1 MIRAALALFAFL
13 AVGSSSFATSLS
25 PIQAKMISPGVDRML
40 LIDGNVVDVKHA
52 NPKCGPPKPGA
63 DPCINITTISIGFH
77 LGCLDDVAVS
87 HVATFNR
94 RSNKIVVDVTALQMA
109 NEKSRR
115 VKCARENVKYAT
127 ILVKND
133 LDHVEAKDVRVVFQ
147 KRFTDVR

>member
-13 AVGSSSFATSLS
+13 AVGSSSLATSLS
-25 PIQAKMISPGVDRML
+25 PIQAKMIKPGVDRML

-52 NPKCGPPKPGA
+52 IPKCGPPKPGA
-63 DPCINITTISIGFH
+63 DPCINITTISIAFN
-77 LGCLDDVAVS
+77 LGCLDDVVVS

-109 NEKSRR
+109 NEKSR
-115 VKCARENVKYAT
+115 KIICTRENVKYAT